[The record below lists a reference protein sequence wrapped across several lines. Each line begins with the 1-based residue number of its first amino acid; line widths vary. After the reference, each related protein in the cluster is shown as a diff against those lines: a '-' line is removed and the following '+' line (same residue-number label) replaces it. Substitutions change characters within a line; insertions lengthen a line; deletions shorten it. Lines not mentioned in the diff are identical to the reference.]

1 MTAATRHADQVQTNV
16 LSKMWWAILLKAA
29 AIILF
34 ALLAFFWLGRSLP
47 GLILL
52 FSIYALTDGIF
63 SIVGALR
70 GGGLAA
76 RAGLALS
83 GCAGIA
89 ASLVALLPDLTWDA
103 FATIFAAW
111 AAVRGGFELASALTL
126 RRYMERDWSLALIGV
141 LGIMFGA
148 AIILAPPVAP
158 WAFVRLASTYSLITG
173 FLLALLALRFAR
185 GLRP

>member
-1 MTAATRHADQVQTNV
+1 MTATTRDPDLVQANV
-16 LSKMWWAILLKAA
+16 LSRMWWAILLKAL
-29 AIILF
+29 AIIAF

-47 GLILL
+47 GLVLL
-52 FSIYALTDGIF
+52 FSLYALTDGVL
-63 SIVGALR
+63 SVVGALR

-76 RAGLALS
+76 RAGLALA
-83 GCAGIA
+83 GAAGIA
-89 ASLVALLPDLTWDA
+89 ASLVSLLPELTWDA

-111 AAVRGGFELASALTL
+111 AVVRGGLELASALTL
-126 RRYMERDWSLALIGV
+126 RRFMERDWSLALIGV
-141 LGIMFGA
+141 LGVMFGA
-148 AIILAPPVAP
+148 AVILAPPVDP